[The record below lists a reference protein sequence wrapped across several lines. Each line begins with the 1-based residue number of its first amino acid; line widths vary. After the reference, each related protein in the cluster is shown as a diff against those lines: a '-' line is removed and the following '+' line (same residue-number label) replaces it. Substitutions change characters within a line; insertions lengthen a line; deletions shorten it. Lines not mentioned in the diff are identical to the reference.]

1 MNSCAKA
8 LRQCFLLIVDLQRIQ
23 IAYWRK
29 NPTAARIT
37 GRCILFS
44 AAPGTTVNNLL
55 ATLGVTKQSLNRV
68 LRTLIEDGLVL
79 NEVGTKDKRQRHL
92 SLTDAGRELEQALSN
107 AQRDR
112 MRSAYRQ
119 AGAEA
124 VHGFCTVLEAMMDP
138 ELKKH
143 YDQLTGGET
152 V

>member
-1 MNSCAKA
+1 M
-8 LRQCFLLIVDLQRIQ
+8 
-23 IAYWRK
+23 
-29 NPTAARIT
+29 
-37 GRCILFS
+37 
-44 AAPGTTVNNLL
+44 
-55 ATLGVTKQSLNRV
+55 TKQSLNRV
-68 LRTLIEDGLVL
+68 LRTLICAGLVL

-112 MRSAYRQ
+112 MRAAYRQ

-124 VHGFCTVLEAMMDP
+124 VYGFCTVLEAMMDP

-143 YDQLTGGET
+143 YDQLTGGDI